1 MRHSVKPK
9 YLRLHGVNVFLLLT
23 IVRVKMPLHFGYILV
38 NISDRMELIYAKRH
52 YIEREIHEFSEK
64 LFNIYLS
71 PVALTLP
78 KHGAN
83 VKIVSA
89 DI

>member
-1 MRHSVKPK
+1 MQ
-9 YLRLHGVNVFLLLT
+9 
-23 IVRVKMPLHFGYILV
+23 
-38 NISDRMELIYAKRH
+38 KRH

-71 PVALTLP
+71 PVALTLL

>member
-1 MRHSVKPK
+1 MLLQFV
-9 YLRLHGVNVFLLLT
+9 RLHGVNVFPRLT
-23 IVRVKMPLHFGYILV
+23 IVRVKMALHFGYILV
-38 NISDRMELIYAKRH
+38 NISDPMELIYAKRH
-52 YIEREIHEFSEK
+52 YIEREIHEFSK
-64 LFNIYLS
+64 ILFNIYLS

>member
-1 MRHSVKPK
+1 MA
-9 YLRLHGVNVFLLLT
+9 
-23 IVRVKMPLHFGYILV
+23 LHFGYILV
-38 NISDRMELIYAKRH
+38 NISDWMELIYAKMH
-52 YIEREIHEFSEK
+52 YIERKIREFKEK
-64 LFNIYLS
+64 LYNVHFSLF
-71 PVALTLP
+71 VLTLP

>member
-1 MRHSVKPK
+1 MD
-9 YLRLHGVNVFLLLT
+9 
-23 IVRVKMPLHFGYILV
+23 LHFGYILV
-38 NISDRMELIYAKRH
+38 NISGWMELIYAKRH
-52 YIEREIHEFSEK
+52 YIERKIHEFREK
-64 LFNIYLS
+64 LYRIYLS
-71 PVALTLP
+71 PFALTHL

>member
-1 MRHSVKPK
+1 MD
-9 YLRLHGVNVFLLLT
+9 
-23 IVRVKMPLHFGYILV
+23 LHFGYILV
-38 NISDRMELIYAKRH
+38 NISGRMELIYAKRH
-52 YIEREIHEFSEK
+52 YIEREIHDFREK
-64 LFNIYLS
+64 LYNIYLS
-71 PVALTLP
+71 PFALTLS

>member
-1 MRHSVKPK
+1 LLLQFV
-9 YLRLHGVNVFLLLT
+9 RLHGVNVFPRLT
-23 IVRVKMPLHFGYILV
+23 IVRVKMALHFGYILV
-38 NISDRMELIYAKRH
+38 NILDPMGLIYAKRH

>member
-1 MRHSVKPK
+1 MD
-9 YLRLHGVNVFLLLT
+9 
-23 IVRVKMPLHFGYILV
+23 LHFGYILV
-38 NISDRMELIYAKRH
+38 NMSDRMELIYAKMD
-52 YIEREIHEFSEK
+52 YIERKIREFKEK
-64 LFNIYLS
+64 LYDVYLS
-71 PVALTLP
+71 LFVLTLP

>member
-1 MRHSVKPK
+1 MD
-9 YLRLHGVNVFLLLT
+9 
-23 IVRVKMPLHFGYILV
+23 LHFGYILV
-38 NISDRMELIYAKRH
+38 NISGWMELIYAKRH
-52 YIEREIHEFSEK
+52 YIEREIHDFKEK
-64 LFNIYLS
+64 LYNINLS
-71 PVALTLP
+71 PFALTLL